1 MLKPRQDTPEN
12 MLRAGEDKLEK
23 LVYKEDKDEAF
34 TQGEIDYAEDG
45 DIESD
50 DDIGEGFG
58 AQAGEIPEVR
68 TAEVKTLTPSE
79 ADKGKRLDAY
89 IGEATDLSRSYAQ
102 NLIEDGLVS
111 VSGRKVAKKYKIK
124 AGETIM
130 ISIPEAK
137 PIDAAPEDI
146 PIDIIYEDE
155 DVIVVEK
162 PRGMVVHPAIG
173 NPSGTLVNAIM
184 YHCGDS
190 LSSINGAIRPG
201 IVHRIDKDTSGLLMI
216 AKNDIAHESLATQ
229 LKEHSVTREYIA
241 LVFDNIKK
249 DKLTIDA
256 PIGRDDINR
265 LRKAVNGIGSRDA
278 VTHIRVL
285 KRYGK
290 YTLVAARLETG
301 RTHQIRVH
309 MASIK
314 HPLVGDTLYG
324 PKKQPFGL
332 NGQLLHARQLGFIHP
347 RTGEYME
354 FSSAVP
360 EYFQAV
366 LDKLDDT
373 ENK

>member
-1 MLKPRQDTPEN
+1 MLKPRQNTPEN

-23 LVYKEDKDEAF
+23 LIYKEDKAEAF
-34 TQGEIDYAEDG
+34 TKGEIDYAEDG
-45 DIESD
+45 DIERAY
-50 DDIGEGFG
+50 EGSEDFG
-58 AQAGEIPEVR
+58 AQDCEISEVR

-137 PIDAAPEDI
+137 PIDAVPEDI

-162 PRGMVVHPAIG
+162 PRGMVVHPVIG

-190 LSSINGAIRPG
+190 LSSINGTIRPG

-216 AKNDIAHESLATQ
+216 AKNDSAHESLA
-229 LKEHSVTREYIA
+229 A
-241 LVFDNIKK
+241 
-249 DKLTIDA
+249 
-256 PIGRDDINR
+256 
-265 LRKAVNGIGSRDA
+265 
-278 VTHIRVL
+278 
-285 KRYGK
+285 
-290 YTLVAARLETG
+290 
-301 RTHQIRVH
+301 
-309 MASIK
+309 
-314 HPLVGDTLYG
+314 
-324 PKKQPFGL
+324 
-332 NGQLLHARQLGFIHP
+332 
-347 RTGEYME
+347 
-354 FSSAVP
+354 
-360 EYFQAV
+360 
-366 LDKLDDT
+366 
-373 ENK
+373 

>member
-1 MLKPRQDTPEN
+1 MLKPRQDTPDN
-12 MLRAGEDKLEK
+12 MLRAREDKLEK
-23 LVYKEDKDEAF
+23 FIDKEDKAEAF
-34 TQGEIDYAEDG
+34 TQAEMDYTEDG

-68 TAEVKTLTPSE
+68 TAEVKTLIPSE

-111 VSGRKVAKKYKIK
+111 VSGRNVAKKYKIK

-216 AKNDIAHESLATQ
+216 AKNDSAHESLAAQ

-285 KRYGK
+285 RRYGK

-314 HPLVGDTLYG
+314 HPLVGDPLYG

-332 NGQLLHARQLGFIHP
+332 NGQLLHARLLGFIHP

-354 FSSAVP
+354 FSSEIP
-360 EYFQAV
+360 EYFQEV

>member
-1 MLKPRQDTPEN
+1 MLKPRQETPEN

-34 TQGEIDYAEDG
+34 TQAEMDYTEDG

-68 TAEVKTLTPSE
+68 TAETKTLTPSE

-216 AKNDIAHESLATQ
+216 AKNDSAHESLAAQ

-309 MASIK
+309 MAYIK
-314 HPLVGDTLYG
+314 HPLVG

-332 NGQLLHARQLGFIHP
+332 NGQLLHARLLGFIHP

-354 FSSAVP
+354 FSSEIP
-360 EYFQAV
+360 EYFQEV

>member
-1 MLKPRQDTPEN
+1 MLKPRQDTPDN
-12 MLRAGEDKLEK
+12 MLRAREDKLEK
-23 LVYKEDKDEAF
+23 FIDKEDKAEAF
-34 TQGEIDYAEDG
+34 TQAEMDYTEDG

-68 TAEVKTLTPSE
+68 TAGVKTLTPSE

-216 AKNDIAHESLATQ
+216 AKNDSAHESLAAQ

-314 HPLVGDTLYG
+314 HPLVGDPLYG

-332 NGQLLHARQLGFIHP
+332 NGQLLHARLLGFIHP

-354 FSSAVP
+354 FSSEIP
-360 EYFQAV
+360 EYFQEV

>member
-1 MLKPRQDTPEN
+1 MLKPRQDTPDN
-12 MLRAGEDKLEK
+12 MLRAREDKLEK
-23 LVYKEDKDEAF
+23 FIDKEDKAEAF
-34 TQGEIDYAEDG
+34 TQAEMDYTEDG

-58 AQAGEIPEVR
+58 AQAGEILEVR

-89 IGEATDLSRSYAQ
+89 IGEVTDLSRSYAQ

-216 AKNDIAHESLATQ
+216 AKNDSAHESLAAQ

-314 HPLVGDTLYG
+314 HPLVGDPLYG

-332 NGQLLHARQLGFIHP
+332 NGQLLHARLLGFIHP

-354 FSSAVP
+354 FSSEIP
-360 EYFQAV
+360 EYFQEV

>member
-1 MLKPRQDTPEN
+1 MLKPRQDTPDN
-12 MLRAGEDKLEK
+12 MLRAREDKLEK
-23 LVYKEDKDEAF
+23 FIDKEDKAEAF
-34 TQGEIDYAEDG
+34 TQAEMDYTEDG

-216 AKNDIAHESLATQ
+216 AKNDSAHESLRDTERGRVPRVKARVPERPP
-229 LKEHSVTREYIA
+229 KEAEKQCEQQRSDKQQKHIPLRHKGRRAEDIDAESRLRGISKRGIA
-241 LVFDNIKK
+241 LNK
-249 DKLTIDA
+249 
-256 PIGRDDINR
+256 
-265 LRKAVNGIGSRDA
+265 
-278 VTHIRVL
+278 
-285 KRYGK
+285 
-290 YTLVAARLETG
+290 
-301 RTHQIRVH
+301 
-309 MASIK
+309 
-314 HPLVGDTLYG
+314 
-324 PKKQPFGL
+324 GL
-332 NGQLLHARQLGFIHP
+332 
-347 RTGEYME
+347 
-354 FSSAVP
+354 
-360 EYFQAV
+360 
-366 LDKLDDT
+366 
-373 ENK
+373 

>member
-1 MLKPRQDTPEN
+1 MLKPRQDTPDN
-12 MLRAGEDKLEK
+12 MLRAREDKLEK
-23 LVYKEDKDEAF
+23 FIDKEDKAEAF
-34 TQGEIDYAEDG
+34 TQAEMDYTEDG

-68 TAEVKTLTPSE
+68 TAEVKTLNPSE

-216 AKNDIAHESLATQ
+216 AKNDSAHESLAAQ

-314 HPLVGDTLYG
+314 HPLVGDPLYG

-332 NGQLLHARQLGFIHP
+332 NGQLLHARLLGFIHP

-354 FSSAVP
+354 FSSEIP
-360 EYFQAV
+360 EYFQEV

>member
-12 MLRAGEDKLEK
+12 MLRAREDKLEK
-23 LVYKEDKDEAF
+23 FIDKEDKAEAF
-34 TQGEIDYAEDG
+34 TQAEMDYTEDG

-58 AQAGEIPEVR
+58 AQAGESPEVR

-184 YHCGDS
+184 NHCGDS

-216 AKNDIAHESLATQ
+216 AKNDSAHESLAAQ

-285 KRYGK
+285 RRYGK

-309 MASIK
+309 MAYIK
-314 HPLVGDTLYG
+314 HPLVGDPLYG

-332 NGQLLHARQLGFIHP
+332 NGQLLHARLLGFIHP

-354 FSSAVP
+354 FSSEIP
-360 EYFQAV
+360 EYFQEV

>member
-1 MLKPRQDTPEN
+1 MLKPRQDIKAN
-12 MLRAGEDKLEK
+12 RLRDGDDKLEK
-23 LVYKEDKDEAF
+23 IICKETEAEVF
-34 TQGEIDYAEDG
+34 TQTEMDYTEDG

-58 AQAGEIPEVR
+58 AQASEIPEVR

-89 IGEATDLSRSYAQ
+89 IGEVTDLSRSYAQ

-111 VSGRKVAKKYKIK
+111 VSGKKVAKKYKIK
-124 AGETIM
+124 AGDTIM

-137 PIDAAPEDI
+137 PIGAAPEDI

-216 AKNDIAHESLATQ
+216 AKNDSAHESLAAQ

-249 DKLTIDA
+249 DKLTIDV

-290 YTLVAARLETG
+290 YTLVSARLETG

-324 PKKQPFGL
+324 TEEAAIWTEWAAPS
-332 NGQLLHARQLGFIHP
+332 RQTTRV
-347 RTGEYME
+347 RT
-354 FSSAVP
+354 S
-360 EYFQAV
+360 
-366 LDKLDDT
+366 
-373 ENK
+373 